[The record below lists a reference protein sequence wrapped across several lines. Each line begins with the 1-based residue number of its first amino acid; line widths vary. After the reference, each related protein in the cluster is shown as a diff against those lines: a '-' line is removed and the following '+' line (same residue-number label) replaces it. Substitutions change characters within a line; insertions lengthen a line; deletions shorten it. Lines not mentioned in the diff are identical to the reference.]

1 MRRILVAAVL
11 AFCALSAPCGAEELR
26 FLAPGQP
33 DLADLLPA
41 PPPPGS
47 ARERA
52 ELAEL
57 LALQKSRTP
66 EMAAAAVLDAR
77 ETPERFLAVLGP
89 MARTERLPLTM
100 ALLRAAAEDE
110 YLAIAAV
117 KETWARRRPFLVE
130 PALHPCVPPPQ
141 SNSYPSRHNAYG
153 MLMAEILG
161 RMVPE
166 RLAALFARA
175 RDYGDNR
182 MVAGVHYRSD
192 TEGGRI
198 AGILIAGRLFANP
211 AFLARFQAARAEL
224 RAVLGR

>member
-1 MRRILVAAVL
+1 MRRFLVAAVV
-11 AFCALSAPCGAEELR
+11 AFCALAAPAGAEAPL

-33 DLADLLPA
+33 DLADLLPS
-41 PPPPGS
+41 PPAPGS
-47 ARERA
+47 ARERT

-57 LALQKSRTP
+57 LALQHSRTP
-66 EMAAAAVLDAR
+66 AMAAATAADAR
-77 ETPERFLAVLGP
+77 EQPERILPVLGQK
-89 MARTERLPLTM
+89 ARPGRLPLTM
-100 ALLRAAAEDE
+100 ALLRDAAEDE

-117 KETWARRRPFLVE
+117 KQTWARRRPFLVE
-130 PALHPCVPPPQ
+130 PALHPCVPAPA
-141 SNSYPSRHNAYG
+141 SNSYPSRHNAFG

-166 RLAALFARA
+166 RRAALFARA

-198 AGILIAGRLFANP
+198 AGVMIAGRLFANP
-211 AFLARFQAARAEL
+211 AFLTRFGAARAEL
-224 RAVLGR
+224 RGALGL